1 MLQTPEFA
9 PHNGPIAVLAAALTL
24 VSWWKPLVLLLPV
37 IPWAWLVSNVFDKHA
52 ARFYLPREQWNAGH
66 LAAGLVAILAAFLMP
81 VPGAA
86 GFWAGLG
93 AMILILG
100 ADVAV
105 FVMVTNR
112 DERVPE
118 QHRLK
123 LDFSK
128 FGEARQAKAAAKKQ
142 GKVELVVKQPDKVL
156 VAAPA
161 MDTPEFEVRIAAEAL
176 VIRAL
181 DARAAQVELGP
192 TGGKDGAYGAVMV
205 IDGVAQRG
213 ETMPGPAAAKV
224 IDFWKNAAKLDLN
237 DRRKKQQDDATV
249 ERAAKTVKVRVSSIG
264 SAAGQKLTLLFNPEQ
279 AVRRKTEDLGLL
291 ESQLEEL
298 RKITSTTEGVVLLA
312 GQPDGGRTTAFY
324 SVLKLH
330 DAYTQNI
337 QTVELEPQDSLEG
350 IRQNK
355 WDPQAEGP
363 DFSTLTRSI
372 LRRDPDIV
380 ALAELPDQAT
390 AKEIVRADQTR
401 TRCYVALRADGALQA
416 ILAWVKMV
424 GEQGPAAECLR
435 GVVAHKLIR
444 KLCTNCRVPYVPSPD
459 MLKKLGLPADKVKQL
474 FKKGGQVIIKKDP
487 ETCPVCQGIGYVGL
501 DGLYEVYALGE
512 AEREL
517 IKAGNM
523 NGLRAELRKKQLP
536 TIAQVA
542 LRKAVDGTTSVEEVG
557 RVTAEGQP
565 PSGGAGASGGA
576 KPSPAAGGKPP
587 AAPGSPP
594 SQGGG
599 KPPPGA
605 PGAGGSKPPSPAPKA
620 AAGGPKAPA
629 AG

>member
-1 MLQTPEFA
+1 MLHTLQFA
-9 PHNGPIAVLAAALTL
+9 PHAPGPMALLAAALTL
-24 VSWWKPLVLLLPV
+24 VSYWKPVVLLLPI
-37 IPWAWLVSNVFDKHA
+37 IPWAWLITNVFDKHA
-52 ARFYLPREQWNAGH
+52 QRFYLPREQWNTAH
-66 LAAGLVAILAAFLMP
+66 LAVGVVAVLAAFLMP
-81 VPGAA
+81 VPGEA

-93 AMILILG
+93 AMIVILG
-100 ADVAV
+100 ADIAA
-105 FVMVTNR
+105 FVVITNR
-112 DERVPE
+112 DERVPTE
-118 QHRLK
+118 HRLS

-128 FGEARQAKAAAKKQ
+128 LSEARQAKAVAKKQ
-142 GKVELVVKQPDKVL
+142 GKVELVVRQPDKTT
-156 VAAPA
+156 VAPPSS
-161 MDTPEFEVRIAAEAL
+161 DSPDFEVRVAAESL
-176 VIRAL
+176 LIRAL
-181 DARAAQVELGP
+181 DSRASQVELGP
-192 TGGKDGAYGAVMV
+192 TGAKDGLYGVVMM

-213 ETMPGPAAAKV
+213 DTMPGPNAAKI

-237 DRRKKQQDDATV
+237 DRRKKQQDDASV
-249 ERAAKTVKVRVSSIG
+249 ERNAKSTKVRVSSIG

-291 ESQLEEL
+291 ENQLAEL
-298 RKITSTTEGVVLLA
+298 KTITSTTEGVVLIA
-312 GQPDGGRTTAFY
+312 GQPDGGRTTTLY

-337 QTVELEPQDSLEG
+337 QTVEMEIQDSLEG
-350 IRQNK
+350 MRQNK

-390 AKEIVRADQTR
+390 AKEIVRADQAR
-401 TRCYVALRADGALQA
+401 TRCYIGLRADNALQA
-416 ILAWVKMV
+416 IALWMKMV
-424 GEQGPAAECLR
+424 GEPGPAADSLR
-435 GVVAHKLIR
+435 GVVCHRLIR
-444 KLCTNCRVPYVPSPD
+444 KLCTNCRVPYAPSPD

-487 ETCPVCQGIGYVGL
+487 ETCPVCQGLGYVGL
-501 DGLYEVYALGE
+501 DGLFEVYSIGE

-517 IKAGNM
+517 IKAGNL

-565 PSGGAGASGGA
+565 PAAGA
-576 KPSPAAGGKPP
+576 KPAAGGPPPAAPGGGGGPKVPTGTKPPPPAAPGTGGKPP
-587 AAPGSPP
+587 AP
-594 SQGGG
+594 
-599 KPPPGA
+599 
-605 PGAGGSKPPSPAPKA
+605 
-620 AAGGPKAPA
+620 GGPKAKA

>member
-1 MLQTPEFA
+1 VQPTL
-9 PHNGPIAVLAAALTL
+9 PIISHAAGNDPVAILAAALTL

-37 IPWAWLVSNVFDKHA
+37 FPWAWLVSNVFDKHA
-52 ARFYLPREQWNAGH
+52 ARFYLPRERWNVGH
-66 LAAGLVAILAAFLMP
+66 LSAGLLAILAAFLIP

-100 ADVAV
+100 ADVAIFV
-105 FVMVTNR
+105 FVTNR
-112 DERVPE
+112 DDRVPE
-118 QHRLK
+118 QHRLS
-123 LDFSK
+123 LDFSR
-128 FGEARQAKAAAKKQ
+128 FGEARQAKSAAKKQ
-142 GKVELVVKQPDKVL
+142 GKVELVVRQPDKAT

-161 MDTPEFEVRIAAEAL
+161 MDAPEFEVRVAAESL

-192 TGGKDGAYGAVMV
+192 TGAKDGGYGAVMI

-213 ETMPGPAAAKV
+213 DSMPGPAAAKV
-224 IDFWKNAAKLDLN
+224 IDFWKSAAKLDLN
-237 DRRKKQQDDATV
+237 DRRKRQQDDATV
-249 ERAAKTVKVRVSSIG
+249 ERAAKTTKVRVSSIG

-279 AVRRKTEDLGLL
+279 AVRRKTEELGLL

-312 GQPDGGRTTAFY
+312 GQPDNGRTTTLY
-324 SVLKLH
+324 GVLKFH

-337 QTVELEPQDSLEG
+337 QTVELEPQDALEG
-350 IRQNK
+350 VRQNK

-390 AKEIVRADQTR
+390 AKEIVRADQAR
-401 TRCYVALRADGALQA
+401 TRCYVALRADHALQA
-416 ILAWVKMV
+416 VAIWMKIV
-424 GEQGPAAECLR
+424 GEAGPAADCLR

-444 KLCTNCRVPYVPSPD
+444 KLCTNCRVPYAPSPD
-459 MLKKLGLPADKVKQL
+459 MLKKLNLPADKVKQL

-501 DGLYEVYALGE
+501 DGLFEVYALGE

-517 IKAGNM
+517 IKAGNL

-565 PSGGAGASGGA
+565 
-576 KPSPAAGGKPP
+576 AAGKPP
-587 AAPGSPP
+587 AST
-594 SQGGG
+594 GGG
-599 KPPPGA
+599 SSG
-605 PGAGGSKPPSPAPKA
+605 KPPSPQ
-620 AAGGPKAPA
+620 GGPKAATPKA
-629 AG
+629 PTAG

>member
-1 MLQTPEFA
+1 MSTPDLF
-9 PHNGPIAVLAAALTL
+9 PHAGPTTLLAAALTL

-37 IPWAWLVSNVFDKHA
+37 IPWAWLVSHIFDKHA
-52 ARFYLPREQWNAGH
+52 ARFYMPREKWNVGH
-66 LAAGLVAILAAFLMP
+66 LAVGTIAVLAAFLMP
-81 VPGAA
+81 VPGDA

-93 AMILILG
+93 AMIVILG
-100 ADVAV
+100 ADIGV
-105 FVMVTNR
+105 FVYVANH
-112 DERVPE
+112 DDNVPE
-118 QHRLK
+118 QHRLT

-128 FGEARQAKAAAKKQ
+128 YTEARQAKAAAKKQ
-142 GKVELVVKQPDKVL
+142 GKVELVVKQPDKVT
-156 VAAPA
+156 VAPPANDAP
-161 MDTPEFEVRIAAEAL
+161 DFEVRVAAEAL

-181 DARAAQVELGP
+181 DSRASQVELGP
-192 TGGKDGAYGAVMV
+192 TGAKDGAYGAVMI

-213 ETMPGPAAAKV
+213 DSMPPANAAKI
-224 IDFWKNAAKLDLN
+224 IDFWKGAAKLDLN
-237 DRRKKQQDDATV
+237 DRRKKQQDDCSI
-249 ERAAKTVKVRVSSIG
+249 ERNSKPTKLRVSSIG

-279 AVRRKTEDLGLL
+279 AVRRKPEDLGLL
-291 ESQLEEL
+291 ESQLSEL
-298 RKITSTTEGVVLLA
+298 RTITSTTEGVVLLG
-312 GQPDGGRTTAFY
+312 GQPDGGRTTTLY
-324 SVLKLH
+324 SVVKLH

-337 QTVELEPQDSLEG
+337 QTVELEPQDALEG

-390 AKEIVRADQTR
+390 AKEIVRADHSR
-401 TRCYVALRADGALQA
+401 TRCYIALRADNALQT
-416 ILAWVKMV
+416 LVTWVKIV
-424 GEQGPAAECLR
+424 GEPGPAADCLR
-435 GVVAHKLIR
+435 GVVAHRLIR

-487 ETCPVCQGIGYVGL
+487 ETCPVCQGLGYVGL
-501 DGLYEVYALGE
+501 DGLYEVYAIGE

-517 IKAGNM
+517 IKAGNI
-523 NGLRAELRKKQLP
+523 NGLKAELRKKQLP

-565 PSGGAGASGGA
+565 PAAAGGA
-576 KPSPAAGGKPP
+576 KPPGGRPPAAPGAPGQGAPSGGKPAPSAPAPGGKPP
-587 AAPGSPP
+587 AP
-594 SQGGG
+594 S
-599 KPPPGA
+599 
-605 PGAGGSKPPSPAPKA
+605 PKA
-620 AAGGPKAPA
+620 AASGPKAPT